1 MCSFQAQSAVG
12 GIPTS
17 STPCRADSSLSRSP
31 MFPWRLKDEVLRGH
45 GESQVF
51 EVGLLLEDVSVLR
64 ALQEFSCWDCT
75 FCSVEMVLPKA
86 GSSRLV

>member
-1 MCSFQAQSAVG
+1 
-12 GIPTS
+12 
-17 STPCRADSSLSRSP
+17 
-31 MFPWRLKDEVLRGH
+31 MFPWRLKDEVLRGD

-64 ALQEFSCWDCT
+64 SLQFSCWDCT

-86 GSSRLV
+86 GSSWLI